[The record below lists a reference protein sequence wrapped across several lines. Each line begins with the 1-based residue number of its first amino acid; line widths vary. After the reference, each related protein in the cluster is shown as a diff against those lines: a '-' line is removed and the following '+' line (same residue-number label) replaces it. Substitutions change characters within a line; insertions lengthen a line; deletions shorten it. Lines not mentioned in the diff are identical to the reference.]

1 MKKFK
6 KLIPALC
13 MLLISAVLM
22 GTSTYA
28 WFSMNKTVTATGMQV
43 TAKNDSIFLIVG
55 SGKTTAA
62 ELQKTNATTVAAS
75 TTSKTSILPSAHK
88 SIDNTTAAETLG
100 NWYYQIAKAPTASD
114 GDGNNVTLTKWDE
127 YVVKYQFTVSL
138 SKGSIEQGDLSANV
152 VIKQNDTTAAKSYD
166 AIRVLVTTA
175 EGKAEFAKT
184 ADTENGVV
192 AAGTSS
198 TELGTSAVISNKGLS
213 DSTEIVVNVYV
224 YYYGENAAVY
234 TNNVANL
241 DGAEIDIYFTIAAKA
256 A

>member
-55 SGKTTAA
+55 SGATTAA

-88 SIDNTTAAETLG
+88 SIDNTTAAEELG
-100 NWYYQIAKAPTASD
+100 NWYYQM
-114 GDGNNVTLTKWDE
+114 G
-127 YVVKYQFTVSL
+127 
-138 SKGSIEQGDLSANV
+138 
-152 VIKQNDTTAAKSYD
+152 
-166 AIRVLVTTA
+166 
-175 EGKAEFAKT
+175 
-184 ADTENGVV
+184 
-192 AAGTSS
+192 
-198 TELGTSAVISNKGLS
+198 
-213 DSTEIVVNVYV
+213 
-224 YYYGENAAVY
+224 
-234 TNNVANL
+234 
-241 DGAEIDIYFTIAAKA
+241 
-256 A
+256 